1 VIAFTRRTSASILAC
16 DPPLAAPEHHVPA
29 RPHPAAGC
37 PEGPQDEPAMNLE
50 LKSLDEVRQA
60 IAVLATGNGDALD
73 RLAWTGVFGAGEVR
87 DAARQGVL
95 DQCRSAGIY
104 PASIHELYLAR
115 GRGEAPATFTV
126 PAINIRGM
134 AYDSARALF
143 RARKALDA
151 GAVILEIA
159 RSEMTY
165 TDQRPAE
172 YAFVVLAAALR
183 EGWNGPVFIQ
193 GDHFQISAKKYA
205 SDAAGEKKAVMDLAA
220 EAIAAGFYNID
231 VDTSTLVCLDKPTH
245 AEQQYLNGTLCAE
258 ITAHIRQHE
267 PRGVRV
273 SVGGEIGEVGGRNST
288 AEELEAFVGIFK
300 EHLARLAP
308 GAPGMSKISIQTGTS
323 HGGVPLPDGSIAK
336 VKLDFDTLEA
346 LSKLSSGKY
355 GFAGAVQHGASTLPS
370 ELFGEFP
377 KRLACEIHL
386 ATEFQNMIFD
396 HPLFSAELKRSIY
409 DELRTSEAGER
420 KASDTD
426 EQFFYKTRKKA
437 LGAHKKDLW
446 GLPANVRTAIGA
458 ALEER
463 FTFLMRQLGVA
474 GTRELA
480 GRYAPFV
487 PGSFPSV
494 RPTVGAG
501 KGHEDITGLSD

>member
-1 VIAFTRRTSASILAC
+1 
-16 DPPLAAPEHHVPA
+16 
-29 RPHPAAGC
+29 
-37 PEGPQDEPAMNLE
+37 MNLE
-50 LKSLDEVRQA
+50 LKNLDEVRQA
-60 IAVLATGNGDALD
+60 TAVLATGNGDALD
-73 RLAWTGVFGAGEVR
+73 RLVWTGVFAKGEVR
-87 DAARQGVL
+87 DAARQAVF
-95 DQCRSAGIY
+95 DQCRSSGIY
-104 PASIHELYLAR
+104 PATINDLYLAR
-115 GRGEAPATFTV
+115 GRGEVPATFTV
-126 PAINIRGM
+126 PAINIRGI
-134 AYDSARALF
+134 AYDTARALF

-151 GAVILEIA
+151 GAVLLEIA
-159 RSEMTY
+159 RSEITY

-172 YAFVVLAAALR
+172 YVFVVLAAALR
-183 EGWNGPVFIQ
+183 EGWKGPVFIQ

-205 SDAAGEKKAVMDLAA
+205 TDPAGEKQAVLDLAT

-231 VDTSTLVCLDKPTH
+231 VDTSTLVELDKPTH
-245 AEQQYLNGTLCAE
+245 LEQQRLNGTLCAE
-258 ITAHIRQHE
+258 IAAHIRKCE
-267 PRGVRV
+267 PKGVHV

-288 AEELEAFVGIFK
+288 AEELEAFVDICNA
-300 EHLARLAP
+300 ELARIAP

-346 LSKLSSGKY
+346 LSRLSTGKY

-396 HPLFSAELKRSIY
+396 NPAFPAELKTAIY
-409 DELRTSEAGER
+409 EKLRVSEAGER
-420 KASDTD
+420 KATDTD

-437 LGAHKKDLW
+437 LGGWKQELW
-446 GLPANVRTAIGA
+446 SMPEPVRRAIGA

-463 FTFLMRQLGVA
+463 FTFLLKQLCVNC
-474 GTRELA
+474 TRALA
-480 GRYAPFV
+480 EKYAPFV
-487 PGSFPSV
+487 PGSFPVAAS
-494 RPTVGAG
+494 TVGAG